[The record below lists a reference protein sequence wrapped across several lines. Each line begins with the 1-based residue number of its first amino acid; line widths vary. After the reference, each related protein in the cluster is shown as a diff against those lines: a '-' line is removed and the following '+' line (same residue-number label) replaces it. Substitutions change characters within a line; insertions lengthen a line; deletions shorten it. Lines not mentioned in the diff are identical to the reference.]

1 MELNGSFC
9 YNTVILS
16 EAAQQRCEA
25 EESSA
30 FYGCEDPSTRLRLPR
45 DDMIFGGKK
54 MEGFTVAL
62 ALVDAIPVLSFGISM
77 VIIASRFD
85 SPLFMIGAF
94 LSVLA
99 GCCKVCW
106 KLVLGIWKKDLRWL
120 NKPFLPMQIT
130 GFGFILGSLLT
141 GLGKINWGGVL
152 AVVTSLPSL
161 AFFLAWIGLMFFL
174 GWYRKNRFKNDD
186 AHSNW
191 TAQIVNAVGQT
202 CLLLGILFAG

>member
-1 MELNGSFC
+1 
-9 YNTVILS
+9 
-16 EAAQQRCEA
+16 
-25 EESSA
+25 
-30 FYGCEDPSTRLRLPR
+30 
-45 DDMIFGGKK
+45 

-62 ALVDAIPVLSFGISM
+62 ALVDAIPVLSFGISV

-152 AVVTSLPSL
+152 AAVTSLPSL
-161 AFFLAWIGLMFFL
+161 AFFLAWIGLMFFM

>member
-1 MELNGSFC
+1 
-9 YNTVILS
+9 
-16 EAAQQRCEA
+16 
-25 EESSA
+25 
-30 FYGCEDPSTRLRLPR
+30 
-45 DDMIFGGKK
+45 

-62 ALVDAIPVLSFGISM
+62 ALVDAIPVLSFSISM

-152 AVVTSLPSL
+152 AAVTSLPSIL
-161 AFFLAWIGLMFFL
+161 FFVAWIGLMFFMGL
-174 GWYRKNRFKNDD
+174 MVFVFFNDL
-186 AHSNW
+186 SRI
-191 TAQIVNAVGQT
+191 TAGR
-202 CLLLGILFAG
+202 

>member
-1 MELNGSFC
+1 
-9 YNTVILS
+9 
-16 EAAQQRCEA
+16 
-25 EESSA
+25 
-30 FYGCEDPSTRLRLPR
+30 
-45 DDMIFGGKK
+45 

-152 AVVTSLPSL
+152 AAVTSLPSL
-161 AFFLAWIGLMFFL
+161 AFFLAWIGMMFFM

>member
-1 MELNGSFC
+1 
-9 YNTVILS
+9 
-16 EAAQQRCEA
+16 
-25 EESSA
+25 
-30 FYGCEDPSTRLRLPR
+30 
-45 DDMIFGGKK
+45 
-54 MEGFTVAL
+54 MEGFTIGL

-85 SPLFMIGAF
+85 SPLFLIGAV

-99 GCCKVCW
+99 GCCKVAW
-106 KLVLGIWKKDLRWL
+106 KLVLGIAKKDLRWL

-141 GLGKINWGGVL
+141 SLNKINWAGVL
-152 AVVTSLPSL
+152 AAVLSFPSIL
-161 AFFLAWIGLMFFL
+161 FFLAWITLMFFM
-174 GWYRKNRFKNDD
+174 GWYRKNKFKNDD

-202 CLLLGILFAG
+202 CLLLGILFA